1 MENWCPFSIFF
12 IFHLGWK
19 IKMTVCTRSRSH
31 GPWWHSVGGLLLCEN
46 IDTIF
51 AIYGWAVNHR
61 NEYQQCVRHSVI
73 SHYWRVGHIVTTL
86 CIYCWMCKTIFVL
99 FLSYLGVS
107 GRNKCPT
114 GTCLASDVDG
124 VGVKPGQTNF
134 RKVCLCLLFTI
145 DIG

>member
-1 MENWCPFSIFF
+1 MYTEPESRTLVAFCWWPFA
-12 IFHLGWK
+12 LRK
-19 IKMTVCTRSRSH
+19 
-31 GPWWHSVGGLLLCEN
+31 
-46 IDTIF
+46 
-51 AIYGWAVNHR
+51 HR
-61 NEYQQCVRHSVI
+61 YHFRYLWLSCQSPYQQCVRHSVI

-124 VGVKPGQTNF
+124 VGCTKLTGMVKRE
-134 RKVCLCLLFTI
+134 RKPCSLVTVTHFELSPLLFGLTLRRKFLVLTVGI
-145 DIG
+145 